1 MNGPI
6 DPLPKFQGH
15 DIIQRQLTR
24 KQCKMSYTAIV
35 SIPDQ
40 YKGGATV
47 LKVGGDNFA
56 SGASN
61 KNFLTPHFL
70 ASGGDKILLSQPNSF
85 VRFVADW
92 HWCWYFLL
100 LSMCFQR

>member
-47 LKVGGDNFA
+47 LKVGGTILRA
-56 SGASN
+56 ERAI
-61 KNFLTPHFL
+61 
-70 ASGGDKILLSQPNSF
+70 KIF
-85 VRFVADW
+85 
-92 HWCWYFLL
+92 
-100 LSMCFQR
+100 